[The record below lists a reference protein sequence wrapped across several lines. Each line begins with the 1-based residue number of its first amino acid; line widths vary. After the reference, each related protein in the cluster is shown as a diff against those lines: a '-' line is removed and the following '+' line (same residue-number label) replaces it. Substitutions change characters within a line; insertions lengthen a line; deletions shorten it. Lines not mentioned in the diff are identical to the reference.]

1 MEIVIIF
8 VNHSVWFLT
17 VFKDIICSA
26 VHSLE
31 VSGDLKSFSTVS
43 LSQRSIK
50 FLIRVVST

>member
-17 VFKDIICSA
+17 VFKDIIRSA

-31 VSGDLKSFSTVS
+31 ASGDLKRFLYSFSFTE
-43 LSQRSIK
+43 IN
-50 FLIRVVST
+50 